1 MTILATDI
9 ELEKYIKRVQRQTE
23 VLTLSPIFTDE
34 DRKQIQ
40 ACFDDLI
47 KICEA
52 RLSKNKENKP

>member
-34 DRKQIQ
+34 DKKQIQ

-47 KICEA
+47 RIYKA